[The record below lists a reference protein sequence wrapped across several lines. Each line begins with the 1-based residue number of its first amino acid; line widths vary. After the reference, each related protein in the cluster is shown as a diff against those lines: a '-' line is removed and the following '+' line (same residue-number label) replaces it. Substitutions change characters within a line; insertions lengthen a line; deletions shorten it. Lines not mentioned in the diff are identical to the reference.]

1 MLSKLNLLSVHFRT
15 NVHSTLTSKTK
26 TKFPSRIDYAYT
38 YDVDPMGY
46 QTGNFPKSN
55 YWKDRNDV

>member
-1 MLSKLNLLSVHFRT
+1 MNKNIKNNKTKS
-15 NVHSTLTSKTK
+15 TSKTK